1 MNKKQCVTFL
11 LAGTIAVFGLGA
23 CGKAQTPSSD
33 ATTDAAV
40 EKTDE
45 QATADSSTE
54 TVVNGAAYGYAGT
67 DPVEEATY
75 RYMVEEV
82 AKNYDPA
89 DVSIPVVQIV
99 KVDYTNPED
108 VLVYGDF
115 WINNYNIE
123 GDTLTCVS
131 GGNYPGVMHLAKEG
145 DTYVV
150 SSFDMV
156 ADGADFD
163 ASAKEL
169 FGDNY
174 DAFMKVYGDSDA
186 REELRK
192 VTVSDYVKLN
202 DLAVTQYQ
210 DYGWDP
216 VQLYK

>member
-1 MNKKQCVTFL
+1 MNKKQYVTCM
-11 LAGTIAVFGLGA
+11 LAGMIAMCGLGA
-23 CGKAQTPSSD
+23 CGKANTASTD
-33 ATTDAAV
+33 TATDAAV
-40 EKTDE
+40 EKADE
-45 QATADSSTE
+45 QATPESSAKTE
-54 TVVNGAAYGYAGT
+54 VNGAAYGYAGT
-67 DPVEEATY
+67 DPVEAAAY
-75 RYMVEEV
+75 KYMVEEE

-115 WINNYNIE
+115 WVYNYNID

-145 DTYVV
+145 DAYVV

-156 ADGADFD
+156 ADGVDFD

-174 DAFMKVYGDSDA
+174 EAFMKVYGDSEA
-186 REELRK
+186 RDELRK
-192 VTVSDYVKLN
+192 ITVSDYVNLN
-202 DLAVTQYQ
+202 NLAVTQYQ

-216 VQLYK
+216 VQLNK